1 LRQVLADGTPMSDSD
16 NIFCQCIDNIWQTI
30 NFLSDQS
37 GLSTAGFLYFI
48 MILSI
53 YACFLKDNYGT
64 NFAMIFF
71 KYFDESKMKGGGR
84 NRQMQQIK
92 KQPTNILTEEI
103 IY

>member
-71 KYFDESKMKGGGR
+71 KYFDESKMKGGGAGIAKC
-84 NRQMQQIK
+84 NK
-92 KQPTNILTEEI
+92 
-103 IY
+103 